1 VRQQTDAAHIAL
13 YLSGCLPT
21 QPQLRKLTMTDH
33 KMSSL
38 DKVETLR
45 AELSDTVQ
53 DLMHEAKPMMDRAAH
68 RATKRVSDL
77 AHEGM
82 EAACHG
88 KHLLEHE
95 ARDASEQAMHLI
107 RREPFK
113 AMLIAAGVGAAAV
126 AVVGLMTR
134 SRAH

>member
-1 VRQQTDAAHIAL
+1 MRHTLLFIFGLVYPFH
-13 YLSGCLPT
+13 
-21 QPQLRKLTMTDH
+21 LRKFTMIDQNN
-33 KMSSL
+33 SAL

-53 DLMHEAKPMMDRAAH
+53 DLMHDAKPMVDRVAQRAAKH
-68 RATKRVSDL
+68 VSDL

-88 KHLLEHE
+88 KHVLEHE
-95 ARDASEQAMHLI
+95 ASDVSDSAMQLI

-134 SRAH
+134 ARSHG

>member
-1 VRQQTDAAHIAL
+1 
-13 YLSGCLPT
+13 
-21 QPQLRKLTMTDH
+21 MTDH

-45 AELSDTVQ
+45 TELSDTVQ
-53 DLMHEAKPMMDRAAH
+53 DLINEAKPMVDRVAH
-68 RATKRVSDL
+68 RASKRVSDL

-88 KHLLEHE
+88 KHVLEDE
-95 ARDASEQAMHLI
+95 AHDASEKAMRLI

-134 SRAH
+134 SRTH

>member
-1 VRQQTDAAHIAL
+1 
-13 YLSGCLPT
+13 
-21 QPQLRKLTMTDH
+21 MTDH
-33 KMSSL
+33 KTSSL

-53 DLMHEAKPMMDRAAH
+53 DLINEAKPMVDRAAH
-68 RATKRVSDL
+68 RASKRVSDL

-82 EAACHG
+82 QAACHG
-88 KHLLEHE
+88 QQMLEDE
-95 ARDASEQAMHLI
+95 ARDASEKAMRLI

-134 SRAH
+134 SRTH

>member
-1 VRQQTDAAHIAL
+1 MRRELPFIFGLVLQT
-13 YLSGCLPT
+13 
-21 QPQLRKLTMTDH
+21 QLRKFTMTDH
-33 KMSSL
+33 KISAV

-45 AELSDTVQ
+45 AELSDSVQ
-53 DLMHEAKPMMDRAAH
+53 DLMHDAKPMADRLAQRAAKH
-68 RATKRVSDL
+68 VSDL

-88 KHLLEHE
+88 KHVLAHE
-95 ARDASEQAMHLI
+95 ARDVSDSAMRLI

-134 SRAH
+134 ARSH

>member
-1 VRQQTDAAHIAL
+1 
-13 YLSGCLPT
+13 
-21 QPQLRKLTMTDH
+21 MTDH
-33 KMSSL
+33 KNSAV

-53 DLMHEAKPMMDRAAH
+53 DLMHEAKPMVERVTQRAAKH
-68 RATKRVSDL
+68 VSDL

-88 KHLLEHE
+88 KHMLEHE
-95 ARDASEQAMHLI
+95 ARDVSDSAMRLI

-113 AMLIAAGVGAAAV
+113 AMLVAAGVGAAAV

-134 SRAH
+134 SRSHE

>member
-1 VRQQTDAAHIAL
+1 MRHT
-13 YLSGCLPT
+13 LPFIFGLVY
-21 QPQLRKLTMTDH
+21 PFHLRKFTMIDQNN
-33 KMSSL
+33 SAL

-53 DLMHEAKPMMDRAAH
+53 DLMHDAKPMVDRVAQRAAKH
-68 RATKRVSDL
+68 VSDL

-88 KHLLEHE
+88 KHVLEHE
-95 ARDASEQAMHLI
+95 ARDISDSAMCLI

-126 AVVGLMTR
+126 AVIGLMTR
-134 SRAH
+134 SRSHG

>member
-1 VRQQTDAAHIAL
+1 
-13 YLSGCLPT
+13 
-21 QPQLRKLTMTDH
+21 MTDR

-53 DLMHEAKPMMDRAAH
+53 DLMHEAKPMVEKAAH
-68 RATKRVSDL
+68 RATQRVSDL

-82 EAACHG
+82 EAVCSG
-88 KHLLEHE
+88 KQMLAHE
-95 ARDASEQAMHLI
+95 ARDASEQAMRLI

-134 SRAH
+134 SRSH

>member
-1 VRQQTDAAHIAL
+1 MPRAL
-13 YLSGCLPT
+13 PFIFGLIPSL
-21 QPQLRKLTMTDH
+21 QLRKFTMTDH
-33 KMSSL
+33 KNSAL

-53 DLMHEAKPMMDRAAH
+53 DLMHEAKPMVDRVAQRAA
-68 RATKRVSDL
+68 KRVSDL

-88 KHLLEHE
+88 KHVLEHE
-95 ARDASEQAMHLI
+95 ARDVSDSAIRLI

-134 SRAH
+134 SRSH

>member
-1 VRQQTDAAHIAL
+1 MWHTLTLIFGFVPSLQF
-13 YLSGCLPT
+13 
-21 QPQLRKLTMTDH
+21 RKFTMTDH
-33 KMSSL
+33 KNAAL

-45 AELSDTVQ
+45 AELSDKVQ
-53 DLMHEAKPMMDRAAH
+53 DVMHDTKPMADRLAQRAAKH
-68 RATKRVSDL
+68 VSDL

-88 KHLLEHE
+88 KHVLEHE
-95 ARDASEQAMHLI
+95 AHDVSDSAMRLI

-113 AMLIAAGVGAAAV
+113 AMLIAAGVGAAVV

-134 SRAH
+134 ARSH